1 MVPEKP
7 NHAKADRFQT
17 VVTILIALVS
27 TVIALV
33 ASQAAQASGSATE
46 AQHAGVLAKI
56 NLERVDG
63 ASRTQIAQN
72 ERAFSEYLFNRSLYT
87 LTFQYV
93 DQAEAAGNKAQGTR
107 LRLEAAAQLETSDN
121 AYQFIDSG
129 YLIKDASGQY
139 VTFDE
144 LNYLNAQRQS
154 AAIYENIDYTGNFAT
169 ANQQRTQSIALSVS
183 LVVWFVA
190 LMFLTWAEITKSSLR
205 WLWLLAGLLLGL
217 GITVAYML
225 SGVLHVMGLS

>member
-7 NHAKADRFQT
+7 DPKKADRFQT
-17 VVTILIALVS
+17 VVTVLIALVS
-27 TVIALV
+27 TIIALV
-33 ASQAAQASGSATE
+33 ASQAAQASGNATE
-46 AQHAGVLAKI
+46 AQHDGVLAKI

-72 ERAFSEYLFNRSLYT
+72 ERAFSEYLFNNNLYT
-87 LTFQYV
+87 LTFQFIG
-93 DQAEAAGNKAQGTR
+93 QAETAGNSAQGTR
-107 LRLEAAAQLETSDN
+107 LRLEAAAQLDTSDN
-121 AYQFIDSG
+121 ALNFINRN
-129 YLIKDASGQY
+129 YLIKDASGQF
-139 VTFDE
+139 VKFDDQ
-144 LNYLNAQRQS
+144 NFLNAQRQD

-169 ANQQRTQSIALSVS
+169 ANQQRAQSIGLSLS

-190 LMFLTWAEITKSSLR
+190 LMFLTWAEITKSNLR
-205 WLWLLAGLLLGL
+205 WLWLLAGVLLGL